1 MLVIGMTACAGDGPS
16 VATQTADPS
25 PTQADSASESA
36 DGALYPEVVDATL
49 TRDGDGTWTAAVT
62 ISSPYDSPEQYA
74 DAWRLLTPDREEL
87 AVRVLA
93 HPHADEQPFTRSQ
106 SGIEIP
112 EHVDQVIVQGRDL
125 VNGWG
130 GTELTVEV
138 PR

>member
-1 MLVIGMTACAGDGPS
+1 MLLIGLVAGCADEGP
-16 VATQTADPS
+16 VGGEG
-25 PTQADSASESA
+25 ESLFP
-36 DGALYPEVVDATL
+36 DVMDATL
-49 TRDGDGTWTAAVT
+49 TQDDDGTWTAAVT

-87 AVRVLA
+87 TVRVLA
-93 HPHADEQPFTRSQ
+93 HPHANEQPFTRSK

-112 EHVDQVIVQGRDL
+112 DDIDEVIVQGRDL

-130 GTELTVEV
+130 GTELTVDV